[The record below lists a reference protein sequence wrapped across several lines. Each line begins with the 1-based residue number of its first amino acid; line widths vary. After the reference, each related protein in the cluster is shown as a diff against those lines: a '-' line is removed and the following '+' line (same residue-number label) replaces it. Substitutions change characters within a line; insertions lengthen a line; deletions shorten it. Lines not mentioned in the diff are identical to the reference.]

1 MKMAFT
7 AKDVATLRAKTNC
20 GMMDCKKALT
30 EADGDM
36 EKAAEIL
43 REKGLAASVKK
54 AGRIAAEG
62 VVLAK
67 VENGVGAVVE
77 VNAETDFVA
86 KNAMFQ
92 EFVNGVLDTI
102 IKENPADVE
111 DLLTKKI
118 NDKYTVDEELK
129 NNILTIGE
137 NMKIRRFVRYE
148 GGVTAYVH
156 GGGRIGVLVQFTGD
170 DAVINNPAFA
180 EVGKDV
186 AMQIAAL
193 NPSYLNPESVP
204 AEDLE
209 KEKEIL
215 LAQIANDPKN
225 AKKPDAV
232 KEKMVTGR
240 INKFYELNTLTN
252 QAFVKDGNMS
262 VKAYVDAEAKKLGGS
277 VVIAGFTRF
286 EKGEGLEKKEENFA
300 DEIAKMVK

>member
-1 MKMAFT
+1 MAFT

>member
-1 MKMAFT
+1 MAAFT
-7 AKDVATLRAKTNC
+7 AKDVATLRQKTNC

-30 EADGDM
+30 EANGDM
-36 EKAAEIL
+36 EKAAELL
-43 REKGLAASVKK
+43 REKGLAAAVKK

-67 VENGVGAVVE
+67 VEGNVGAVVE

-92 EFVNGVLDTI
+92 EFVNGVLDVI

-118 NDKYTVDEELK
+118 NEKYTVDEELK
-129 NNILTIGE
+129 DKILTIGE
-137 NMKIRRFVRYE
+137 NIKVRRFQRYE
-148 GGVTAYVH
+148 GAVTAYVH
-156 GGGRIGVLVQFTGD
+156 GGGRIGVLVLFGGD
-170 DAVINNPAFA
+170 EAVTSNAAFE

-204 AEDLE
+204 AEALE

-225 AKKPDAV
+225 ANKPDAV

-240 INKFYELNTLTN
+240 IKKFYELNTLTN

-262 VKAYVDAEAKKLGGS
+262 VQQYVDAEAKKLGGS
-277 VVIAGFTRF
+277 VTIAAFTRF
-286 EKGEGLEKKEENFA
+286 EKGEGIEKREDNLAE
-300 DEIAKMVK
+300 EIAKMVK